1 MEFDWDAANVAHIA
15 RHGITPEECEEAYWN
30 APDGDRGAGKEARTP
45 QAVPGGDQRGHA
57 ADVRDRR
64 TQGQDPVRHRA
75 PDAHETTGD
84 LPGGRNDASQDQD
97 SGVPIGKGRSR
108 VVGRA
113 SGGRYGAVPE
123 GEEGR
128 EDQAAARDPRG
139 YQIHDDPAA
148 DRRY

>member
-15 RHGITPEECEEAYWN
+15 RHGITPEECEEAYRK
-30 APDGDRGAGKEARTP
+30 APDGDRGPGTEARAP
-45 QAVPGGDQRGHA
+45 QAVPGGDQRGQA
-57 ADVRDRR
+57 ADVGDHR
-64 TQGQDPVRHRA
+64 TQGQIRFVT
-75 PDAHETTGD
+75 AHPRPRNDGRPTGE
-84 LPGGRNDASQDQD
+84 RNDASQDQD
-97 SGVPIGKGRSR
+97 SELQIGKGRSR

-113 SGGRYGAVPE
+113 SGGGYGAVPE

-128 EDQAAARDPRG
+128 EDQAAAGDPRG